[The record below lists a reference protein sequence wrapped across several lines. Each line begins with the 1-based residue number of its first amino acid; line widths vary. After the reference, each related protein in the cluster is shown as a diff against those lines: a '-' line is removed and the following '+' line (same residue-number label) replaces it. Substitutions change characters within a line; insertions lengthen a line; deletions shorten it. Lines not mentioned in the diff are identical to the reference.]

1 MGRKN
6 IGDKTLNGKIIKL
19 IFIALLGA
27 GLSVIVLRGRNDVY
41 ISDSKILRDT
51 NGKEKKIVLY
61 ANTEYGKDKLKI
73 SVIPQGGVEVV
84 EDEQDLL
91 STSTKEEENE
101 IFLNEL
107 ETAVQYENENS
118 IDEKYLVLPSKV
130 NGVDITWEQTK
141 DRRILAIPVLVL
153 IISFWIL
160 FKDRIT
166 MSDDEKKRKEKLLSE
181 YPSFALKYALL
192 NEAGL
197 THVQTLEKMGQYYAE
212 DNSCGE
218 LYRLVYMAVNS
229 IKGGQSIYDAL
240 DMLSNEC
247 RVREISR
254 FIGII
259 KRNIRK
265 GGSDLAIQ
273 LKNVAKESEEIS
285 RERIR
290 KKAETASTRL
300 LMPMMILL
308 LIVFVVIMIPAFGNF
323 SFG

>member
-118 IDEKYLVLPSKV
+118 IDDEYLVLPSKV
-130 NGVDITWEQTK
+130 NGVGIIWEETK

-166 MSDDEKKRKEKLLSE
+166 MSDDEKKRKEKLLS
-181 YPSFALKYALL
+181 
-192 NEAGL
+192 
-197 THVQTLEKMGQYYAE
+197 
-212 DNSCGE
+212 
-218 LYRLVYMAVNS
+218 
-229 IKGGQSIYDAL
+229 
-240 DMLSNEC
+240 
-247 RVREISR
+247 
-254 FIGII
+254 
-259 KRNIRK
+259 
-265 GGSDLAIQ
+265 
-273 LKNVAKESEEIS
+273 
-285 RERIR
+285 
-290 KKAETASTRL
+290 
-300 LMPMMILL
+300 
-308 LIVFVVIMIPAFGNF
+308 
-323 SFG
+323 

>member
-1 MGRKN
+1 
-6 IGDKTLNGKIIKL
+6 
-19 IFIALLGA
+19 
-27 GLSVIVLRGRNDVY
+27 
-41 ISDSKILRDT
+41 
-51 NGKEKKIVLY
+51 
-61 ANTEYGKDKLKI
+61 
-73 SVIPQGGVEVV
+73 
-84 EDEQDLL
+84 
-91 STSTKEEENE
+91 
-101 IFLNEL
+101 
-107 ETAVQYENENS
+107 
-118 IDEKYLVLPSKV
+118 
-130 NGVDITWEQTK
+130 
-141 DRRILAIPVLVL
+141 
-153 IISFWIL
+153 
-160 FKDRIT
+160 
-166 MSDDEKKRKEKLLSE
+166 
-181 YPSFALKYALL
+181 
-192 NEAGL
+192 
-197 THVQTLEKMGQYYAE
+197 
-212 DNSCGE
+212 
-218 LYRLVYMAVNS
+218 MAVNS

-308 LIVFVVIMIPAFGNF
+308 LIVFVVIMIPAFCNF

>member
-19 IFIALLGA
+19 VFIALLGA
-27 GLSVIVLRGRNDVY
+27 GLSAIVLRGRNDVY

-197 THVQTLEKMGQYYAE
+197 THVQTLEKMGQ
-212 DNSCGE
+212 
-218 LYRLVYMAVNS
+218 
-229 IKGGQSIYDAL
+229 
-240 DMLSNEC
+240 
-247 RVREISR
+247 
-254 FIGII
+254 
-259 KRNIRK
+259 
-265 GGSDLAIQ
+265 
-273 LKNVAKESEEIS
+273 
-285 RERIR
+285 
-290 KKAETASTRL
+290 
-300 LMPMMILL
+300 
-308 LIVFVVIMIPAFGNF
+308 
-323 SFG
+323 